1 MPVCVYFQQG
11 RCRYGD
17 RCRNEHPGQ
26 VTLGA
31 SANRFNVLGPAASNT
46 GSSQQQQDK
55 STNFNVT
62 PENIQLDLTL
72 GKERPGWVFSA
83 YGPGKNAPR
92 QLFGG
97 PSREQSFEEMRLR
110 HYEAAAAGNSN
121 QAVQEAQKL
130 HDETLNQ
137 IQIILNDLNGAVKY
151 VLDGVNEHPNRIDIV
166 EGKSAVP
173 SSFAQQPAPVSSTP
187 AFGQLSGSF
196 SGATQGAP
204 TPAFGQASMLGQNQL
219 AFGRPSGLGTSTAGS
234 AFGKPSMPG
243 AAQPAFGK
251 PAFGQPSFG
260 QPAFGQPSAMT
271 GSAFSNAATGPSPFS
286 QVTQSNP
293 LAGSNFGQPSIS
305 APFGQPAASQVTTF
319 PFSQIGNQSAVASAF
334 GQPSSTVATFGQP
347 SQTVSPFA
355 QQQQASSANPFAPTT
370 TTSATPS
377 VFGQLPAVTAPVS
390 TIAPQ
395 PQVSAAGK
403 APIGPRPII
412 KVELGELN
420 PIPELVGDTVRDPGT
435 QKLIR
440 WKGRPVQYEDGTPR
454 YLHPDDNKTWVRIF
468 FYDGPPDLS
477 TLRDCSDKDENYTAE
492 VTEQYQYFVQN
503 GLFKDGIVPSVP
515 PKTEWVSFDF

>member
-1 MPVCVYFQQG
+1 MIQRMWLISPY
-11 RCRYGD
+11 
-17 RCRNEHPGQ
+17 
-26 VTLGA
+26 
-31 SANRFNVLGPAASNT
+31 S
-46 GSSQQQQDK
+46 
-55 STNFNVT
+55 FNVT

-72 GKERPGWVFSA
+72 GKERPEWIFSA

-110 HYEAAAAGNSN
+110 HYEAAAAGNPN
-121 QAVQEAQKL
+121 QAIQEAQKL

-137 IQIILNDLNGAVKY
+137 IQIILNDLSGAVKY
-151 VLDGVNEHPNRIDIV
+151 VLDGANEHPNRNDIV
-166 EGKSAVP
+166 EGKSGVS
-173 SSFAQQPAPVSSTP
+173 SSFAQQPTPISSAP
-187 AFGQLSGSF
+187 AFGQPSGGFGSV
-196 SGATQGAP
+196 TQSAP
-204 TPAFGQASMLGQNQL
+204 TPAFGQASTLGQNQP

-234 AFGKPSMPG
+234 AFGKPSMLG

-260 QPAFGQPSAMT
+260 QSAFGQPSTMA
-271 GSAFSNAATGPSPFS
+271 GSGFSNAVGPSPFS
-286 QVTQSNP
+286 QATQPSP
-293 LAGSNFGQPSIS
+293 FAGGSFGQPSTS
-305 APFGQPAASQVTTF
+305 TPFGQSAANQMTTS
-319 PFSQIGNQSAVASAF
+319 PFSQIGNQSAGTTAF
-334 GQPSSTVATFGQP
+334 GQPSSTGTTFGQP

-355 QQQQASSANPFAPTT
+355 QPQQTPAVNPFGQTT

-377 VFGQLPAVTAPVS
+377 VFGQPPAAAAPVS
-390 TIAPQ
+390 TIGAPQ
-395 PQVSAAGK
+395 PQVNAAGK
-403 APIGPRPII
+403 APLGPRPII
-412 KVELGELN
+412 KVGPGELN

-454 YLHPDDNKTWVRIF
+454 YLHPTDNKTWVRIF
-468 FYDGPPDLS
+468 FYDGPPDLA
-477 TLRDCSDKDENYTAE
+477 TLRDCSEKDEKYTAE

-503 GLFKDGIVPSVP
+503 GAFRDGIVPSVP